1 MYQKKD
7 LCYSEVTLLLTAI
20 IQTLEH
26 LSETRSGLMMKKI
39 LKVTPQTP
47 ETDKDGLFTFEYE
60 GHTITDK
67 QKMVGSK
74 KFWASASP
82 EEVHKE
88 LGILNNIQRLNT
100 TCAMLIIWSVF
111 KQSWVH

>member
-7 LCYSEVTLLLTAI
+7 LCYSEVTLLLTAT

-47 ETDKDGLFTFEYE
+47 ETDKDGLFTLNMKV
-60 GHTITDK
+60 TLLQTDK

-82 EEVHKE
+82 EEVHK
-88 LGILNNIQRLNT
+88 GARNIE
-100 TCAMLIIWSVF
+100 
-111 KQSWVH
+111 

>member
-1 MYQKKD
+1 MRSNPLPFYKKMYQKKD
-7 LCYSEVTLLLTAI
+7 LCYSEVTLLLTAT

-60 GHTITDK
+60 GHTITDRQTK
-67 QKMVGSK
+67 NG
-74 KFWASASP
+74 WL
-82 EEVHKE
+82 KE
-88 LGILNNIQRLNT
+88 ILGQR
-100 TCAMLIIWSVF
+100 
-111 KQSWVH
+111 

>member
-7 LCYSEVTLLLTAI
+7 LCYSEVTLLLTAT

-26 LSETRSGLMMKKI
+26 LSETRSGLIMKKI

-60 GHTITDK
+60 GHTITDRQTK
-67 QKMVGSK
+67 NG
-74 KFWASASP
+74 WL
-82 EEVHKE
+82 KE
-88 LGILNNIQRLNT
+88 ILGQR
-100 TCAMLIIWSVF
+100 
-111 KQSWVH
+111 